1 MEGAQELTLERLFT
15 DYVKNPFT
23 YNLNLGDQIQE
34 KTVECLFEKIKEIFL
49 AGLIY
54 TTDDKVLY
62 TPDGK
67 KSVLLDK
74 ISEKEILKIKEYM
87 LSIGIEVVYN
97 TYNEEDR
104 DYHIRR
110 LLYAVENIEGIKINV
125 TSDWKTQHISN
136 VSINVKPEQHK
147 ELMGKIKKFP
157 ESNYFLNLYKPE
169 DINDFRIQY
178 IKKEDPTTIHV
189 IRFKEAKMTD
199 YHYNHHYFDQ
209 LDKHVR

>member
-1 MEGAQELTLERLFT
+1 MESAKELTLEILFT
-15 DYVKNPFT
+15 DFVKNPFT

-34 KTVECLFEKIKEIFL
+34 KTIKCLFEKIKEIFL
-49 AGLIY
+49 TGLIF
-54 TTDDKVLY
+54 TTDNKVLY

-87 LSIGIEVVYN
+87 LSIGIEVVYKIY
-97 TYNEEDR
+97 TEEDK

-110 LLYAVENIEGIKINV
+110 LLYAVENIKDIKISTTN
-125 TSDWKTQHISN
+125 DWKTQYISN
-136 VSINVKPEQHK
+136 VSINVKPQQHK
-147 ELMGKIKKFP
+147 ELMKIIKKFP
-157 ESNYFLNLYKPE
+157 ESNYFLNMYEPE
-169 DINDFRIQY
+169 DISDFRIQY
-178 IKKEDPTTIHV
+178 MKKEDPTTVHV

-199 YHYNHHYFDQ
+199 YHYNHHFYDQ